1 MPPGFL
7 KFSQKFSNFPG
18 VASGLM
24 GLQSVSFSLPP
35 ASALSPQTWPFDLAL
50 LPPQAYL
57 VGGSV
62 RDALLQRQADY
73 LDLDFVVP
81 TGAVETAR
89 AIATACNAG
98 FVVLDMKHQIA
109 RVVFE
114 QATVDFAQQVGP
126 TLESDLRRRD
136 FTINAIAYHPQS
148 QTLVDP
154 LQGSLDLE
162 QKQLRM
168 ISASN
173 LREDPLRLLRAYRQA
188 AQLDFTVTPQ
198 TQTAICQLAPLLAQ
212 VAAERVRGEL
222 DALLS
227 RPQGTA
233 RLTQAWQ
240 DGLLTPWLPV
250 CSLTRLRRLAAID
263 QVMAQLAVQWPAYAR
278 SLTGWFK
285 EQGGIGLH
293 RSWVKAAK
301 LSQMVAANPAEAETT
316 LEGLKYS
323 RAEQQAIIAV
333 VRALPQ
339 LEKLVNLGTPSR
351 RQQYE
356 LFRAAGPSFGA
367 VALVGLGLGWPEAA
381 IAPLIHRYLAPKD
394 PVAHPTPLLSGRDV
408 MTALGLRPGPKVGQL
423 LSAVE
428 LAHAEGKVETA
439 AEALAWIQRP
449 QASWLIPPEED

>member
-1 MPPGFL
+1 
-7 KFSQKFSNFPG
+7 
-18 VASGLM
+18 M
-24 GLQSVSFSLPP
+24 GLQSVSFSLPI

-136 FTINAIAYHPQS
+136 FTINAIAYHPHS
-148 QTLVDP
+148 QTLIDP
-154 LQGSLDLE
+154 LQGSADL
-162 QKQLRM
+162 QHKQLRM
-168 ISASN
+168 IAAAN
-173 LREDPLRLLRAYRQA
+173 LQEDPLRLLRAYRQA
-188 AQLDFTVTPQ
+188 AQLDFSVAPQ
-198 TQTAICQLAPLLAQ
+198 TQATICQLAPLLAQ

-227 RPQGTA
+227 RPQGTTQ
-233 RLTQAWQ
+233 LTQAWQ
-240 DGLLTPWLPV
+240 DGLLSSWLPD
-250 CSLTRLRRLAAID
+250 CGLARLEGLAAID
-263 QVMAQLAVQWPAYAR
+263 QVMMQLAPCWPRYAQH
-278 SLTGWFK
+278 LKGWFK

-293 RSWVKAAK
+293 RSWIKAAK
-301 LSQMVAANPAEAETT
+301 LSQLVAQEPVEAERT
-316 LEGLKYS
+316 LEQLKYS
-323 RAEQQAIIAV
+323 RAEQQAVVAV

-339 LEKLVNLGTPSR
+339 LEQLVNLGTPSR

-367 VALVGLGLGWPEAA
+367 VALVGLGLGWSEAA
-381 IAPLIHRYLAPKD
+381 IAPLIHRYLDPQD

-428 LAHAEGKVETA
+428 LAHAEGKVQTA

-449 QASWLIPPEED
+449 QASWPIPLEGD